1 MIRKFIFFTILASSL
16 SLNAQGWGG
25 GWGSGGG
32 DDDSGSEDVSL
43 GSSSTQEAKPAPPKI
58 TVEAIGTHY
67 DDEPAAHYEPEYVN
81 QDTNISLLHGDQ
93 LVIQRPYLRQAD
105 VKFRRRIWRVIDMRQ
120 KLNKAWTW
128 PRSPISQVFW
138 ELGTKGLV
146 RAYANDSFN
155 RIITPEKIVE
165 ETSSLDE
172 VPVLMSGIDPETATA
187 DDYMDSTIVVQFK
200 WEDIKKFEI
209 MEDWVFDYK
218 HGELKPIIIGIAP
231 LKPNFIDEPQPD
243 GSTKK
248 KMVGESRPFWLK
260 MDDCRPTL
268 AKSQVFNRYN
278 DAMRLNWDQQINL
291 HRIFDSYIV
300 KQTDWDDQYISG
312 KTEFKGDG
320 VAALLESDKIKN
332 DLFIF
337 EHDVWEY

>member
-1 MIRKFIFFTILASSL
+1 MSQNMSIR
-16 SLNAQGWGG
+16 
-25 GWGSGGG
+25 
-32 DDDSGSEDVSL
+32 
-43 GSSSTQEAKPAPPKI
+43 
-58 TVEAIGTHY
+58 
-67 DDEPAAHYEPEYVN
+67 
-81 QDTNISLLHGDQ
+81 DTNISLLHGDK
-93 LVIQRPYLRQAD
+93 LVIQSPYLRQAD
-105 VKFRRRIWRVIDMRQ
+105 VKFRRRIWRVIDLRQ

-138 ELGTKGLV
+138 ELGTKGLA

-155 RIITPEKIVE
+155 RIITPEQIIE
-165 ETSSLDE
+165 ETSTLDK
-172 VPVLMSGIDPETATA
+172 VPVLMAGVDPADATEN
-187 DDYMDSTIVVQFK
+187 DYEDSITFVQFS

-209 MEDWVFDYK
+209 VEDWVFDYK
-218 HGELKPIIIGIAP
+218 HGEFKPIIIGIAP

-243 GSTKK
+243 GSNKK

-320 VAALLESDKIKN
+320 VAALLESEKIKN

>member
-105 VKFRRRIWRVIDMRQ
+105 VKFRRRIWRVIDLRQ

-155 RIITPEKIVE
+155 RIITPETIIE

-187 DDYMDSTIVVQFK
+187 DDYMD
-200 WEDIKKFEI
+200 
-209 MEDWVFDYK
+209 
-218 HGELKPIIIGIAP
+218 
-231 LKPNFIDEPQPD
+231 
-243 GSTKK
+243 
-248 KMVGESRPFWLK
+248 
-260 MDDCRPTL
+260 
-268 AKSQVFNRYN
+268 
-278 DAMRLNWDQQINL
+278 
-291 HRIFDSYIV
+291 
-300 KQTDWDDQYISG
+300 
-312 KTEFKGDG
+312 
-320 VAALLESDKIKN
+320 
-332 DLFIF
+332 
-337 EHDVWEY
+337 